1 MCDVLSRFAAILFC
15 LAWGA
20 QLAIHIYVNFLVPSV
35 PYRTL
40 TRYVGQ
46 THVETD
52 WLHCPQLFTSPE
64 MPRLTIIAATTT
76 RSSIYAHRIA
86 LADYPA
92 VIRGRSRPGYL
103 LVKVGTSL
111 QVRLVR
117 MLCSQLQLC
126 KPQSQMLAVTRL
138 ASILW
143 RVKVVMCEL
152 YPDHRGVSGSGPCVD
167 EASSH

>member
-1 MCDVLSRFAAILFC
+1 MCDVLSRFAAILF
-15 LAWGA
+15 AWRGVHNWPFTST
-20 QLAIHIYVNFLVPSV
+20 LTFWFPPCHIV
-35 PYRTL
+35 L

-46 THVETD
+46 THVQTD

-138 ASILW
+138 ASILS